1 MAFRNYATEYYGQS
15 ITSVKL
21 PKQKFY
27 YYVKFDLSDG
37 VAQSLS
43 AFTDKVFGATTVNLP
58 GTTYNTT
65 TNNSYNTKVINIT
78 GKNYTPVTMGII
90 DDQQGDLNQLHKLYD
105 QNIFNKVDDTRQ
117 TNRQMQDFTPS
128 KSEGLKL
135 STKNFFERIHIFHLS
150 DLEHNEAPGT
160 HYTLFRP
167 VMISFA
173 RDTLDY
179 GAGAESTLSQVTFE
193 YENYNHKT
201 IGTEDKEVVK
211 KINEGLAPPQGFYRA
226 PNDDNATRDFQGT
239 LGTGL
244 ADSSTV
250 AI

>member
-43 AFTDKVFGATTVNLP
+43 AFEDKVFGATTVSLP

-78 GKNYTPVTMGII
+78 GKNYTPVTMSII

-105 QNIFNKVDDTRQ
+105 ENIFNKVDDSRQ
-117 TNRQMQDFTPS
+117 TNRQMQDFTPN

-135 STKNFFERIHIFHLS
+135 STKNFFQKINIFHRSNL
-150 DLEHNEAPGT
+150 DHNESPGT

-167 VMISFA
+167 VIISFT

-179 GAGAESTLSQVTFE
+179 GAGAESTLTQITFE

-201 IGTEDKEVVK
+201 IGTEDIASVSKVNGADSPPV
-211 KINEGLAPPQGFYRA
+211 GYVAPL
-226 PNDDNATRDFQGT
+226 NDDQRFGQGA
-239 LGTGL
+239 L
-244 ADSSTV
+244 ALP
-250 AI
+250 IEI